1 MTLKLTNNVT
11 KKEYEFNVEDKNDS
25 RLYYSFEVELEDEMD
40 AGEYDYQLYDDD
52 EIVAH
57 GLCQIGFYTNNNVIY
72 TGNTH
77 TYTQYNSN

>member
-25 RLYYSFEVELEDEMD
+25 RLYYSFEVELEDGMD
-40 AGEYDYQLYDDD
+40 DGEYDYQLYDDD

-57 GLCQIGFYTNNNVIY
+57 GICQIGDYVPQHTIYDNNNQ
-72 TGNTH
+72 G
-77 TYTQYNSN
+77 YTQYNG